1 MPLIALCWSFGKLH
15 WLAKGCAICLPRQT
29 HLQVAL
35 TENAQFVGTTCLLLP
50 CFRLVQNIGFL
61 FEPKNK
67 NNQMWPYQIKNGS
80 DQLEQ
85 ACRES
90 SFENR
95 CWNLALMVSS
105 SLFCALLSSDF
116 IPSLLTVH
124 WSSVR
129 VTLSGYR
136 PVIHDVWYP
145 CCSTQIRPHTQPR
158 APPWQQH
165 TTHLPSIWGHSNL
178 LGHGLLSAQRSLEKT
193 SPNYKPQSHCP
204 PGSMLPFYSWST
216 NTSSPWQLPPDSP
229 THTPTHPHTHAQQEK
244 VRYWS
249 TLGPF
254 MFSIF

>member
-1 MPLIALCWSFGKLH
+1 MLIIWEIALIGQRLCYLFAKTNSFASGPDRE
-15 WLAKGCAICLPRQT
+15 CTICRDNMFT
-29 HLQVAL
+29 VAV
-35 TENAQFVGTTCLLLP
+35 FK
-50 CFRLVQNIGFL
+50 IGS
-61 FEPKNK
+61 EYRISIWTKNK

-80 DQLEQ
+80 DQLER

-229 THTPTHPHTHAQQEK
+229 THTPTHPHAHAQQEK
-244 VRYWS
+244 VRHWS